1 MAYKSRVSNKY
12 FGSTYEGRPNV
23 ARVSPLGEL
32 AQAINRNVQSFEAA
46 GANYIQGK
54 KEDAVGKLN
63 ELYSQGKSY
72 EEITK
77 SVLNNEFPELSSMY
91 AESAVQSQVGRF
103 AAAEAIA
110 KIKKSKE
117 AGEYDYTTDNL
128 VNFHKKFVQEYD
140 LNNQDDNFN
149 LGFAAVFNQWQS
161 DEKIEDAKLKG
172 TWHNTTKM
180 SKAMTLLDTVTDIS
194 QIIPMVNSLA
204 VELPKLEGE
213 GKRNF
218 FFSTQEQ
225 NALLLNYANKLY
237 LTATTQDQLE
247 RASNILNLDRGI
259 GKGGNELGSL
269 INSNEKAMA
278 LFKSIEEKKIS
289 LANHEYTLAER
300 ERTKEQRDGLFTI
313 FNMDTTSGSV
323 EENKAALLEQDKAI
337 EALGKKYPSLIPTIN
352 NIRSG
357 FDKIT
362 EDRGGVLDLRNR
374 ILLGEF
380 NNTNFNDFLAEVSQY
395 TNSWDTISKLTEL
408 QQSSSLTARTGFTNP
423 TEDTRLKGM
432 LSKIETQIVNNFP
445 KIQGIPDD
453 SRGRQAINDLIIADV
468 ESEYLDWLADNMQP
482 PASADDQTKLDWFTK
497 QKKWLDDTYQEKLKL
512 YSSQTWQKG
521 ISEKLSKDITDTDF
535 DLDELGTQ
543 YINTKADEYSKL
555 FTEDAVTA
563 IVTNSQNTL
572 RSAVTVLKNE
582 ASFKKLMQTQG
593 IKGVIDE
600 DTMAREIL
608 TRLNIDIEKDYADE
622 ILKVEDNIRLTD
634 TINNLGITNFTDMEN
649 FFENNYFD
657 GLGDED
663 ITRFRNNVTTQLENI
678 LGLPPSPELIRRL
691 SPEAQSNLAK
701 LFNITDNQFQL
712 LIDNVFGK

>member
-1 MAYKSRVSNKY
+1 
-12 FGSTYEGRPNV
+12 
-23 ARVSPLGEL
+23 
-32 AQAINRNVQSFEAA
+32 
-46 GANYIQGK
+46 
-54 KEDAVGKLN
+54 
-63 ELYSQGKSY
+63 
-72 EEITK
+72 
-77 SVLNNEFPELSSMY
+77 
-91 AESAVQSQVGRF
+91 
-103 AAAEAIA
+103 
-110 KIKKSKE
+110 
-117 AGEYDYTTDNL
+117 
-128 VNFHKKFVQEYD
+128 
-140 LNNQDDNFN
+140 
-149 LGFAAVFNQWQS
+149 
-161 DEKIEDAKLKG
+161 
-172 TWHNTTKM
+172 
-180 SKAMTLLDTVTDIS
+180 MTLLDTVTDIS

-247 RASNILNLDRGI
+247 RASNILNLDRGV

-289 LANHEYTLAER
+289 LANHEYTLEER

-357 FDKIT
+357 FDKVT
-362 EDRGGVLDLRNR
+362 EDRGGVLDIRNR
-374 ILLGEF
+374 ILKGEF
-380 NNTNFNDFLAEVSQY
+380 NKTNFNDFLAEVSQY

-408 QQSSSLTARTGFTNP
+408 QQNSALTARTGFTNP

-432 LSKIETQIVNNFP
+432 LAKIETQIVNNFP
-445 KIQGIPDD
+445 KISGIPDD

-582 ASFKKLMQTQG
+582 ASFKNLMQQTG

-608 TRLNIDIEKDYADE
+608 TRLNVDIEKDYADE

-634 TINNLGITNFTDMEN
+634 TINNLGITNYTDMEN